1 MLAED
6 LLPERALDGDDDA
19 VARLVTEV
27 YDLLLAEDPALVETL
42 SAYLERTGSLE
53 GTARELF
60 VHPNTVRYRLRRV
73 ADVTGLTPTIPRDAW
88 SLRMALALGRLGED
102 RTST

>member
-1 MLAED
+1 MVLS
-6 LLPERALDGDDDA
+6 LPLELGGVGEPDQVDDQA
-19 VARLVTEV
+19 
-27 YDLLLAEDPALVETL
+27 PG
-42 SAYLERTGSLE
+42 GSLE